1 MKEINTSVVSA
12 EYKEPNGNPYLEALP
27 EPLSREAFN
36 ERIQCELPCAYN
48 LRRLRAE
55 ERRAKAM
62 DIDNWFQAMD
72 YMYVI
77 YDMLYRAMRSSYQS
91 KTIVDSVRQMNALY
105 MDFRTG
111 RERALPFSTQAYSGA
126 ILGVPGIGKTSTVRR
141 CLSLIPQVIVH
152 TKYQGK
158 EFYTKQ
164 IDYLMVE
171 CPSDCSVKTLVF
183 NILSSIDNAIG
194 TDYFTQVTKQ
204 GSIAVSALTTKL
216 KIICLN
222 HRVGVIVI
230 DEIQNAIQTAAKNK
244 QTKPLIKFLVELT
257 NETATSLIFCGTLE
271 AEELFIQKEH
281 LKRRTRGLRLLPMKY
296 DITYRKFIT
305 ELWNYQVTLKAVP
318 LTEKLMKQI
327 YDLTAGI
334 PAYIVKLIQE
344 AQIQAILMGKEKLSY
359 EIIKE
364 SVSLLGIDVPKY
376 FSCNGTSISDFT
388 VREVETESFESISE
402 SCLSAQAYTQLS
414 VLPESSTQPMEP
426 VRRYFATKRG
436 RPGVKRDSTDL
447 IVLWKTEKE
456 LTKKLESLDLLE
468 RRCL

>member
-12 EYKEPNGNPYLEALP
+12 EYKEQAGNPYLEALP
-27 EPLSREAFN
+27 EPLSREEFN
-36 ERIQCELPCAYN
+36 RRIQSELPCSYN

-111 RERALPFSTQAYSGA
+111 RERSLPYSTQAYSGA

-152 TKYQGK
+152 TQYQEK

-164 IDYLMVE
+164 INYLMVE
-171 CPSDCSVKTLVF
+171 CPSDCSIKTLVF
-183 NILSSIDNAIG
+183 NILAAIDHAID
-194 TDYFTQVTKQ
+194 TDYFKQVTKQ
-204 GSIAVSALTTKL
+204 GSITVSALTTKL

-222 HRVGVIVI
+222 HKVGVIVI

-271 AEELFIQKEH
+271 AEALFIQQEH
-281 LKRRTRGLRLLPMKY
+281 LKRRTRGLRLLPLKY

-305 ELWNYQVTLKAVP
+305 ELWNYQVTLKTVP

-334 PAYIVKLIQE
+334 PAYIVKVIQE

-359 EIIKE
+359 QIIKE
-364 SVSLLGIDVPKY
+364 SVELLGIDVPKY
-376 FSCNGTSISDFT
+376 YAYNGTSISDFA
-388 VREVETESFESISE
+388 VREVETESFGSTSELCATTQTYAQLSSVSE
-402 SCLSAQAYTQLS
+402 SDTQS
-414 VLPESSTQPMEP
+414 MQP

-436 RPGVKRDSTDL
+436 RPEAKRDRTDL

-456 LTKKLESLDLLE
+456 LTEKLESLDLLG
-468 RRCL
+468 RRYL

>member
-1 MKEINTSVVSA
+1 MKEMDTFVVSA
-12 EYKEPNGNPYLEALP
+12 EYKEQAGNPYLEALP
-27 EPLSREAFN
+27 EPLSREEFN
-36 ERIQCELPCAYN
+36 ERIQSELPCSYN

-62 DIDNWFQAMD
+62 DIDKWFQAMD

-77 YDMLYRAMRSSYQS
+77 YDMLSRAMKASYQS

-111 RERALPFSTQAYSGA
+111 RERSLPYSTQAYSGA

-152 TKYQGK
+152 TQYQEK

-164 IDYLMVE
+164 INYLMVE

-183 NILSSIDNAIG
+183 NILAAIDHAID
-194 TDYFTQVTKQ
+194 TDYFKQVTKQ
-204 GSIAVSALTTKL
+204 GSITVSALTTKL

-222 HRVGVIVI
+222 HKVGVIVI

-271 AEELFIQKEH
+271 AEELFTQKEH
-281 LKRRTRGLRLLPMKY
+281 LKRRTRGLRLLPLKF

-334 PAYIVKLIQE
+334 PAYIVKVIQE

-364 SVSLLGIDVPKY
+364 SVELLGIDVPKY
-376 FSCNGTSISDFT
+376 YAYNGTSISDFA
-388 VREVETESFESISE
+388 VREVETESLGSTSELCATTQTYAQLSSVSE
-402 SCLSAQAYTQLS
+402 SDTQS
-414 VLPESSTQPMEP
+414 MQP

-436 RPGVKRDSTDL
+436 RPEAKRDRTDL

-456 LTKKLESLDLLE
+456 LTEKLESLGLLE